1 MLLSKTPASD
11 VKSDVLP
18 MIYRA
23 LESDTAQI
31 QELCLSIIPGFAGT
45 HLDLSFFGLGIFKTL
60 WLLLLEITYL
70 EVLKA
75 FRSSD
80 KVWVR
85 FFCLEYFGLL
95 FLTFFFSI
103 SFVFP
108 IG

>member
-45 HLDLSFFGLGIFKTL
+45 HLDLSFWTRHF
-60 WLLLLEITYL
+60 
-70 EVLKA
+70 
-75 FRSSD
+75 
-80 KVWVR
+80 
-85 FFCLEYFGLL
+85 
-95 FLTFFFSI
+95 
-103 SFVFP
+103 
-108 IG
+108 